1 MSWAPLVITPETA
14 EQPATAAGLL
24 AVVAETD
31 VIDKQILEHKA
42 IVFRGFGLGADR
54 LDEAI
59 DQLLST
65 RLAYVHGN
73 SPRTKVG
80 SNLYTSTEYPPE
92 FTISMHNELSYSHSW
107 PARLLF
113 YCQLAAQTGG
123 ATPVVDAAA
132 WLAALDPEVREA
144 YRGGVRYMQNMHGGR
159 GFGKSWQDTF
169 ETDDRTAVEAFLA
182 DAEASWEW
190 KADGG
195 LRVIQVR
202 PSTTTH
208 PVTGDEV
215 WFNQSDQWHPA
226 ALDDEVGIALR
237 DALPE
242 DELPQSVTFADGSPI
257 PAEYVTQVRD
267 RGLVHAV
274 DVDWQEGDLLV
285 IDNVLV
291 AHGRRPFTGP
301 RRVLVAMSA

>member
-1 MSWAPLVITPETA
+1 MSWAPLVITPDTA
-14 EQPATAAGLL
+14 EQQATAAGLL
-24 AVVAETD
+24 AVVADTD
-31 VIDKQILEHKA
+31 VIDKLILEHKA
-42 IVFRGFGLGADR
+42 LVFRGFGLGADR

-80 SNLYTSTEYPPE
+80 SNLYTSTEYPAE

-113 YCQLAAQTGG
+113 YCQQAAQTGG

-132 WLAALDPEVREA
+132 WLASLDPEVRDA

-169 ETDDRTAVEAFLA
+169 ETGDRTAVEAFLT
-182 DAEASWEW
+182 DAGASWEW

-202 PSTTTH
+202 PSTTRH

-242 DELPQSVTFADGSPI
+242 DELPQSVTFADGTPI

-267 RGLVHAV
+267 RGLALAV
-274 DVDWQEGDLLV
+274 DVDWQDGDLLV

>member
-1 MSWAPLVITPETA
+1 MSWAPLVITPDT
-14 EQPATAAGLL
+14 EQQATAAGLL
-24 AVVAETD
+24 AVLAETD
-31 VIDKQILEHKA
+31 VIDKLIVEHKA
-42 IVFRGFGLGADR
+42 LVFRGFGLGAER

-80 SNLYTSTEYPPE
+80 SNLYTSTEYPAE

-113 YCQLAAQTGG
+113 YCQQAAQTGG

-132 WLAALDPEVREA
+132 WLASLDPEVRDA

-169 ETDDRTAVEAFLA
+169 ETGDRAAVEAFLT
-182 DAEASWEW
+182 DAGASWEW

-202 PSTTTH
+202 PSTTRH

-226 ALDDEVGIALR
+226 TLDDEVGIALR
-237 DALPE
+237 DALRE
-242 DELPQSVTFADGSPI
+242 DELPQSVTFADGTPI

-267 RGLVHAV
+267 RGLALAV